1 MISCHV
7 YIVKYEYDDQI
18 YLKIE
23 GDVDE
28 IVPMIASAIIQNETM
43 KDGYLVAQTFFS
55 TENKN

>member
-1 MISCHV
+1 MIQAHI

-18 YLKIE
+18 YVKIE
-23 GDVDE
+23 GDIDE
-28 IVPMIASAIIQNETM
+28 VVPMIASAIVQNEVM